1 MSTHRGC
8 TRLLVA
14 LAALAALRCSWD
26 APRDNPLDPMLG
38 GNVSGRVLT
47 RRATPIAAAVVAVP
61 DAGRVVKT
69 DSTGSFELRG
79 LPEASA
85 WVYLTAAGY
94 ASDSVLVALANGRI
108 DTLTT
113 YLNGLPFL
121 QNCRVTTHVYG
132 RGWPPEP
139 LEFCRLSA
147 TAGDADGD
155 ADLDSV
161 WAEIPAIGYAER
173 LDYDPDSQAFV
184 QTLYAADLPG
194 QSMETLVGRE
204 VRFNVMDEEG
214 TATTDT
220 VAGITRIM
228 TDLPE
233 PVFPSGGQDTL
244 SSDTVFIWYR
254 FDHGYAVSYHS
265 EVVRVEGGSPAGIA
279 AEFDAADTTYHLASA
294 SLDSGDYYWTVE
306 AIDEFGNSS
315 RSAEELFHVR

>member
-1 MSTHRGC
+1 MNTCRRHA
-8 TRLLVA
+8 LAFVA
-14 LAALAALRCSWD
+14 LAALLALRCSWD
-26 APRDNPLDPMLG
+26 APRDNPLDPTLG
-38 GNVSGRVLT
+38 GNVRGRVLT
-47 RRATPIAAAVVAVP
+47 RRATPIAAARVELPA
-61 DAGRVVKT
+61 AGRAVET
-69 DSTGSFELRG
+69 DSAGSFELRS
-79 LPEASA
+79 LPEEST
-85 WVYLTAAGY
+85 WVCVAAAGY
-94 ASDSVLVALANGRI
+94 VPDSTLVALAKGRI
-108 DTLTT
+108 DTMTT

-121 QNCRVTTHVYG
+121 QDCRLTTHVYA
-132 RGWPPEP
+132 RDWPTEP
-139 LEFCRLSA
+139 LEFCELSA

-161 WAEIPAIGYAER
+161 WAEIPAISYTER
-173 LDYDPDSQAFV
+173 LPYDPDEKVFI
-184 QTLYAADLPG
+184 QTLWADDLPG

-204 VRFNVMDEEG
+204 VRFNVADEEG
-214 TATTDT
+214 AAATVT

-254 FDHGYAVSYHS
+254 FNHGYAVSYHS

-279 AEFDAADTTYHLASA
+279 AEFDAADTAYRLAST